1 VQLNKLGKLR
11 LARPAMLLALAA
23 ILPLAAYA
31 AFNGYISLQGRQ
43 AGIDAQAVAS
53 ARALSETVDREIDS
67 GLDEAQTLAAAP
79 ALDPASGN
87 LKLFGE
93 VARRTRARHPEWL
106 SIVLL
111 DAQGRWLFNTEFSE
125 HRITADMASLQEVV
139 RTAKPSVGDVIRGG
153 IKGEWGIAM
162 RAPVIRNGKV
172 VYVVTVVS
180 RPLALHR
187 LITNLRTPPSWIVAV
202 ITAHGHVAAR
212 SRDEDRV
219 LGRALST
226 DAAAARARGGG
237 GTYRGR
243 TFDGGETETAYW
255 VSPTSHWS
263 VHVAV
268 PFSTYEMP
276 VWQMA
281 LTLLAGFVVCLL
293 LALSLVVLWIR
304 DSEARRGHAAAVEQA
319 TRIDALGRL
328 TGGVAHDF
336 NNLLTVIQGNAEILG
351 RRVKDMPQAER
362 SLVAIRTATDRAAK
376 LTRQLLVFA
385 RGGPTGPVAVDLGRK
400 VEELMAAMA
409 QLVGSGVVIDT
420 SVEPGLP
427 PVSVDPLQLE
437 AALLNLAA
445 NARDAMD
452 GAGRMQITLRREGPW
467 VAMVVA
473 DQGSGFDPGVLS
485 RVFDPFFTT
494 KPVGQGTGLGLS
506 QVYGLMKGAGGQVTA
521 SNAPPPGGGVV
532 TLLFPP
538 STLPADPIDDPLE
551 SAAPAGAGLEGVLL
565 VDDNDAVR
573 ATTAAYLRECGLSVI
588 EAPDAVRALELLQT
602 ARVEAVMSDIIMPG
616 EMDGI
621 GLAQT
626 IHTRWPALPVLL
638 VSGYSERAAEAQA
651 RGFPVLNKPYSLPD
665 VERRLRALVG
675 RPQPADSYPFA

>member
-1 VQLNKLGKLR
+1 VQLNELGKWR
-11 LARPAMLLALAA
+11 LARPAVLLALAA

-31 AFNGYISLQGRQ
+31 AFNGYISLRGRQ
-43 AGIDAQAVAS
+43 SGIDAQAVAS

-125 HRITADMASLQEVV
+125 HRITSDMASLQEVV

-153 IKGEWGIAM
+153 IKGEWGVAM
-162 RAPVIRNGKV
+162 RAPVIRNGRV
-172 VYVVTVVS
+172 VYVVTVVT

-187 LITNLRTPPSWIVAV
+187 LIANLRTPPSWIVSV

-219 LGRALST
+219 LGRALSAE
-226 DAAAARARGGG
+226 AAAARARGGG
-237 GTYRGR
+237 GTYHGR

-263 VHVAV
+263 VHVSV
-268 PFSTYEMP
+268 PRSIYETP

-281 LTLLAGFVVCLL
+281 LTLLAGFTVCLL

-351 RRVKDMPQAER
+351 RRVKDLPQAER
-362 SLVAIRTATDRAAK
+362 SLAAIRTATDRAAK

-385 RGGPTGPVAVDLGRK
+385 RGGPAGPVAVDLGRK
-400 VEELMAAMA
+400 VEELTAAMA

-445 NARDAMD
+445 NARDALD

-467 VAMVVA
+467 VALIVA
-473 DQGSGFDPGVLS
+473 DQGAGFDPGVLS

-506 QVYGLMKGAGGQVTA
+506 QVYGLMKGAGGRVTA
-521 SNAPPPGGGVV
+521 SNAASGGGVV

-538 STLPADPIDDPLE
+538 STLPADTVDDPLE
-551 SAAPAGAGLEGVLL
+551 PAAPAGAGLEGVLL

-616 EMDGI
+616 DMDGI
-621 GLAQT
+621 SLAQT
-626 IHTRWPALPVLL
+626 IQTRWPALPVLL

-651 RGFPVLNKPYSLPD
+651 RGFHVLNKPYSLPD
-665 VERRLRALVG
+665 VERRLRGLVG
-675 RPQPADSYPFA
+675 RAPAADSYPFA

>member
-1 VQLNKLGKLR
+1 VQLNQVGKWR
-11 LARPAMLLALAA
+11 LARPAVLLALAA

-31 AFNGYISLQGRQ
+31 AFNGYISLRGRQ
-43 AGIDAQAVAS
+43 AAIDSQAVAS
-53 ARALSETVDREIDS
+53 ARSLSETVDREIDS

-79 ALDPASGN
+79 ALDPASGH
-87 LKLFGE
+87 LDVFEE
-93 VARRTRARHPEWL
+93 VAHRTRARHPEWL
-106 SIVLL
+106 SILLL
-111 DAQGRWLFNTEFSE
+111 DAQGRSLFDSE
-125 HRITADMASLQEVV
+125 SSAQRLAVDMASLQEVV
-139 RTAKPSVGDVIRGG
+139 RTGRPVVGDVTREANGR
-153 IKGEWGIAM
+153 WGIAL
-162 RAPVIRNGKV
+162 RAPVIRSGKV
-172 VYVVTVVS
+172 VYVVTIVT

-187 LITNLRTPPSWIVAV
+187 LIANLRTPPSWIVSVINGYGHAV
-202 ITAHGHVAAR
+202 AR
-212 SRDEDRV
+212 SSDEDRV
-219 LGRALST
+219 LGRPASAQ
-226 DAAAARARGGG
+226 AAVARARGGG
-237 GTYRGR
+237 GTYRGQ
-243 TFDGGETETAYW
+243 TFDGKATETAYW

-268 PFSTYEMP
+268 PRSIYEAP

-385 RGGPTGPVAVDLGRK
+385 RGGPIAPVAVDLGRK
-400 VEELMAAMA
+400 VEELLAAMA
-409 QLVGSGVVIDT
+409 QLVGAGVVIDT
-420 SVEPGLP
+420 SVEPNLP

-452 GAGRMQITLRREGPW
+452 GAGRMQITLRRQGPW
-467 VAMVVA
+467 VALVVV
-473 DQGSGFDPGVLS
+473 DEGSGFDPGVLS

-521 SNAPPPGGGVV
+521 SNTSSGGGRVC
-532 TLLFPP
+532 LFFPP
-538 STLPADPIDDPLE
+538 SALPIEAADEP
-551 SAAPAGAGLEGVLL
+551 PALLTPTGAGLEGVLL

-588 EAPDAVRALELLQT
+588 EAPDAAHALELLET

-616 EMDGI
+616 DMDGI

-626 IHTRWPALPVLL
+626 IQTRWPGLPVLL
-638 VSGYSERAAEAQA
+638 VSGYSERSADAQA
-651 RGFPVLNKPYSLPD
+651 RGFLVLNKPYSLPD

-675 RPQPADSYPFA
+675 RSGPAARYPFA

>member
-1 VQLNKLGKLR
+1 VQLNGLGKWR
-11 LARPAMLLALAA
+11 LARPVALLALAA

-31 AFNGYISLQGRQ
+31 AFNGYISLRGRQ
-43 AGIDAQAVAS
+43 AAIDTQAVAS
-53 ARALSETVDREIDS
+53 ARSLSETVDREIDS

-79 ALDPASGN
+79 ALDPASGH
-87 LKLFGE
+87 LAVFEE

-106 SIVLL
+106 SILLL
-111 DAQGRWLFNTEFSE
+111 DAQGRWLFNTESNE
-125 HRITADMASLQEVV
+125 HRVTTDMISLLEVV
-139 RTAKPSVGDVIRGG
+139 RTGRPSVGDITRGG
-153 IKGEWGIAM
+153 PKAEWGVAM
-162 RAPVIRNGKV
+162 RAPVIRGGKV
-172 VYVVTVVS
+172 VYVMTVVT
-180 RPLALHR
+180 RPLALQR
-187 LITNLRTPPSWIVAV
+187 LISNLRTPPSWIVAV
-202 ITAHGHVAAR
+202 VSGHGHVAAR
-212 SRDEDRV
+212 SRDEDRF
-219 LGRALST
+219 LGRTLSPE
-226 DAAAARARGGG
+226 ANAARARGGG
-237 GTYRGR
+237 GAYRGR
-243 TFDGGETETAYW
+243 TFDGNETETAYW

-268 PFSTYEMP
+268 PRSIYEAP

-281 LTLLAGFVVCLL
+281 LILLAGFTVCLL
-293 LALSLVVLWIR
+293 LALALVVLWIR

-319 TRIDALGRL
+319 MRIDALGRL

-362 SLVAIRTATDRAAK
+362 SLLAIRTATDRAAK

-385 RGGPTGPVAVDLGRK
+385 RGGPAGPVAVDLGRK
-400 VEELMAAMA
+400 VGELLAAMA
-409 QLVGSGVVIDT
+409 QLVGAGVVIDT

-427 PVSVDPLQLE
+427 PISVDPLQLE

-467 VAMVVA
+467 VALVMV
-473 DQGSGFDPGVLS
+473 DQGAGFDPGVLS

-521 SNAPPPGGGVV
+521 SNAPSGGGMV

-538 STLPADPIDDPLE
+538 STLPADPVEEPLE
-551 SAAPAGAGLEGVLL
+551 PFAPTGAGLEGVLL

-588 EAPDAVRALELLQT
+588 EAPDAARALELLET

-616 EMDGI
+616 ELDGI
-621 GLAQT
+621 GLAQA
-626 IHTRWPALPVLL
+626 IQARWPSLPVLL

-665 VERRLRALVG
+665 VERRLRTLVD
-675 RPQPADSYPFA
+675 RSPAADSYPFA